1 MKTNNKL
8 KVVKQTDCHDDS
20 VSRSMLSLEQSRAI
34 LNQNG
39 IEYTDEEILII
50 REFMYRVAEIT
61 TKHYQRI
68 KERNSTVISITQ
80 TDQDETK
87 SIPLRSG
94 KYRRA
99 S

>member
-1 MKTNNKL
+1 MKAKNKL
-8 KVVKQTDCHDDS
+8 KAVKVTESQDNS
-20 VSRSMLSLEQSRAI
+20 VNRPMLSLELSRKI
-34 LNQNG
+34 LNKNG
-39 IEYTDEEILII
+39 IEYTDEEILTI

-61 TKHYQRI
+61 TKHYQRV
-68 KERNSTVISITQ
+68 KEANSKVIPIIQ
-80 TDQDETK
+80 TNQDETK